1 MDKDGPDNQLSLP
14 LFAMEAKRVG
24 ELQSRYRSKGHYSLL
39 NDHDYVG
46 EYRDGQ
52 MHGHGTYTFAS
63 GEQYEGEWR
72 DGDHYVGEWRDNK
85 QNGQGTLFTADGFQF
100 IGEWKDDSPDGKCAF
115 IKPDGEKEVAVIRDF
130 QIIEEE

>member
-85 QNGQGTLFTADGFQF
+85 QNGQGTLFAADGFQF

>member
-1 MDKDGPDNQLSLP
+1 
-14 LFAMEAKRVG
+14 
-24 ELQSRYRSKGHYSLL
+24 
-39 NDHDYVG
+39 
-46 EYRDGQ
+46 